1 MEVSERA
8 VVAMQ
13 VYLRLKRYIL
23 PSGIAREALQAA
35 IPLLPSPHLK
45 TGATAESLED
55 QLANERRSATE
66 LHTARQL
73 ALEEAARL
81 VEGRDTGIDTD
92 FIQALSGRNIHE
104 IAGVI
109 AAHDFKL
116 AAAIRAL
123 SSPDHAD
130 AGKVE
135 GDGCPQCGGKG
146 EIVVGK
152 GRHGDT
158 IIEDCP
164 SCSTPQD
171 VINLVIAAREACDT
185 WLLPECEFKRLDKAL
200 DAFSERVPFENEPD
214 TLPSAPAS
222 EGAE

>member
-1 MEVSERA
+1 MTPLPEEAVKAMPERIYAKVHGASTDVIRGQRGLIGGWNEHKRDGQAEYVRADLA
-8 VVAMQ
+8 VLSA
-13 VYLRLKRYIL
+13 LE
-23 PSGIAREALQAA
+23 PSAARE
-35 IPLLPSPHLK
+35 
-45 TGATAESLED
+45 
-55 QLANERRSATE
+55 
-66 LHTARQL
+66 L
-73 ALEEAARL
+73 ALEGARMIELLRDAHRVLGGGGDEAFQET
-81 VEGRDTGIDTD
+81 V
-92 FIQALSGRNIHE
+92 ALNVRYALE
-104 IAGVI
+104 EYDA
-109 AAHDFKL
+109 
-116 AAAIRAL
+116 RAL

-135 GDGCPQCGGKG
+135 GDGCPRCGGKG

-222 EGAE
+222 DGAE